1 MLNKKGDGYIPICVL
16 IVILCM
22 MLAIFI
28 TFVSAV
34 NIVRQTKRNSRVVL
48 DNYVMQNSIEIYDE
62 IKNGSTDLEEL
73 DSDRYADAL
82 ASFCTFEKS
91 GGYMYSLDSEG
102 NTQYRITKPN
112 LSYTT
117 ENKLMLQVNFN
128 VIIPMDFAG
137 IHINDAVVPVSITS
151 EFKSK
156 Y

>member
-1 MLNKKGDGYIPICVL
+1 MLNKKGDGYIPICIL

-34 NIVRQTKRNSRVVL
+34 NIVRQTKRNARVVL

-62 IKNGSTDLEEL
+62 IKNGTTDLEEL
-73 DSDRYADAL
+73 DNDRYADSL

-112 LSYTT
+112 LFYTT

>member
-1 MLNKKGDGYIPICVL
+1 
-16 IVILCM
+16 M

-34 NIVRQTKRNSRVVL
+34 NIVRQTKRNARVVL

-62 IKNGSTDLEEL
+62 IKNGTTDLEEL
-73 DSDRYADAL
+73 DSDRYTDAL

-91 GGYMYSLDSEG
+91 GIFMYSLDSEG
-102 NTQYRITKPN
+102 NSQYRITKPI

-117 ENKLMLQVNFN
+117 ENKLMLKVEFN

-137 IHINDAVVPVSITS
+137 IYITNAVVPVSITS
-151 EFKSK
+151 ELKSK
-156 Y
+156 F

>member
-1 MLNKKGDGYIPICVL
+1 
-16 IVILCM
+16 M

-62 IKNGSTDLEEL
+62 IQNGTTDLAEL

-91 GGYMYSLDSEG
+91 GVYMYSLDSEG
-102 NTQYRITKPN
+102 NTQYRITKPI

-117 ENKLMLQVNFN
+117 DNKLMLKVDFN
-128 VIIPMDFAG
+128 VIIPIDFAG

-156 Y
+156 F